1 MGKESDKPDAPD
13 YSSLARQT
21 SALQEAAANRQT
33 WANRVNQIGPQ
44 GSITWSNNPTT
55 SRQFD
60 ADAYAAALEAFSQAS
75 QGKDQWERVYDPNWG
90 ETGGWTM
97 QKKPRQAAVAPN
109 REDFY
114 RDVLTDQWTQTTSL
128 SPEQQ
133 ALYDAQQALQQNLMG
148 QIGGAIGKPLDFS
161 NLPSVQGFNLHTGPA
176 GGQMQGT
183 GAMQNMYT
191 KPMQVPNVG
200 GLGGGG
206 QMANSAQKGGQQM
219 PQPSGGGGQMANS
232 AQKGGQQMPQPS
244 GMQNSIGDF
253 GPGQDLGTMQLKSG
267 AQPGQDLGTFQTGPY
282 PADGMQQG
290 AMQQGGGM
298 QTATGGGPAHGDV
311 IGQNGYANIQG
322 MPQAGFGAVQQIQD
336 AMMGRLG
343 SSLQQ
348 GRDAEMQRL
357 KAQGITEGTPAWQAA
372 MQSLNQ
378 KDVDSNQQALLG
390 AMGAYGDIFNRD
402 LQARQQGISEAQL
415 LRSNSID
422 DRQRAIQEMLLQ
434 RQNPMNEYAALLRGT
449 GVQMPSFAGYTQA
462 TGYNAPDL
470 MGAANSQYQ
479 DAMGRYNA
487 QQASNASA
495 GSGIGSILG
504 GIAGTFLGNPMLG
517 ATLGGAAGGALSR

>member
-90 ETGGWTM
+90 ENGGWTM
-97 QKKPRQAAVAPN
+97 QKKPSQAAVAPN

-114 RDVLTDQWTQTTSL
+114 RDVLIDNWTQTTSL

-200 GLGGGG
+200 GMGGGGQTANSAQKGGQQMPQPGGGG

-219 PQPSGGGGQMANS
+219 PQPSGGGGQIMDSAS
-232 AQKGGQQMPQPS
+232 RAGQMSQAQKGGQQMP
-244 GMQNSIGDF
+244 M
-253 GPGQDLGTMQLKSG
+253 PGAGNREM
-267 AQPGQDLGTFQTGPY
+267 
-282 PADGMQQG
+282 M
-290 AMQQGGGM
+290 MQQGGGM

-434 RQNPMNEYAALLRGT
+434 RQNPMNEYAALLSGT

-495 GSGIGSILG
+495 GSGIGTILG
-504 GIAGTFLGNPMLG
+504 GITGAFLGDPLLG
-517 ATLGGAAGGALSR
+517 AALGGTAGGALSR